1 MLLPIK
7 PICNAAKV
15 RRNGTSLVFIQYC
28 FSSENKTLLN
38 TEIAIPPSYWHK
50 KLNRITDDL
59 PGQYG
64 KAGDLNKELQ
74 RQIRLVEDIISFG
87 LEWKVRDP
95 VAFVKMKF
103 APLFDIA
110 SLKKDA
116 PLNLEKK
123 ESLEFNHQFYLY
135 IESKKKKVSKST
147 INVFHETLRY
157 LEAFEVNRGKKITFE
172 SFTYEFYDE
181 LVDFLTYEYVSYRY
195 KNLQGLKVN
204 TIGKTIKHLRLFL
217 NDRMRRKIIP
227 HLDISMF
234 KTMEEQADAIYLNT
248 CEIARIFEFDLSYNP
263 QLEARRDLFV
273 LGCYTGLRFSDFS
286 VLRLE
291 DIRNNMLY
299 KKQQKSDHWVIIP
312 LRGHAEYILRN
323 KFKNGIPK
331 VSNVEFNES
340 LKVIGKLADLNEPI
354 KFSHKKGN
362 RKIAV
367 CKPKYEW
374 ITSHTCRRSFCTNE
388 FLAGTPVELI
398 MKISGH
404 KGLKDFYKYI
414 KITPEE
420 AAEKIKDI
428 WLKRGEFENVDQPS
442 FG

>member
-1 MLLPIK
+1 M
-7 PICNAAKV
+7 
-15 RRNGTSLVFIQYC
+15 
-28 FSSENKTLLN
+28 LN
-38 TEIAIPPSYWHK
+38 TEIAIPPNYWHK

-64 KAGDLNKELQ
+64 KVGDLNKELQ
-74 RQIRLVEDIISFG
+74 RQIRLAEDVISFG
-87 LEWKVRDP
+87 LEWKVKDP
-95 VAFVKMKF
+95 VAFVKKKF
-103 APLFDIA
+103 TPFFDIA
-110 SLKKDA
+110 SLKRD
-116 PLNLEKK
+116 PSFNLEEK
-123 ESLEFNHQFYLY
+123 ESLEFNHQFHLY

-157 LEAFEVNRGKKITFE
+157 LEAFEIYKGKKITFE

-181 LVDFLTYEYVSYRY
+181 LIDFLTYEYVSYRY

-227 HLDISMF
+227 HMDISMF

-248 CEIARIFEFDLSYNP
+248 DEIARIFEIDLSQNL
-263 QLEARRDLFV
+263 QLEVSRDLFV

-312 LRGHAEYILRN
+312 LREHAKNILTN
-323 KFKNGIPK
+323 KFKDGVPK
-331 VSNVEFNES
+331 ISNTGFNDA
-340 LKVIGKLADLNEPI
+340 LKQIGKLAEINEPI
-354 KFSHKKGN
+354 KFSYKKGN
-362 RKIAV
+362 RKIGV

-404 KGLKDFYKYI
+404 KSLKDFYKYI
-414 KITPEE
+414 KVTP
-420 AAEKIKDI
+420 
-428 WLKRGEFENVDQPS
+428 
-442 FG
+442 

>member
-7 PICNAAKV
+7 PICSAAKI
-15 RRNGTSLVFIQYC
+15 RRDGTSLIFIQYC
-28 FSSENKTLLN
+28 YNADNKTLLN
-38 TEIAIPPSYWHK
+38 TAIAIPPQYWHK
-50 KLNRITDDL
+50 KLNRIADDL
-59 PGQYG
+59 PSQFG
-64 KAGDLNKELQ
+64 KASDLNKELQ
-74 RQIRLVEDIISFG
+74 RQTRLAEDIISFG
-87 LEWKVRDP
+87 LERKVNDP
-95 VAFVKMKF
+95 VAFVRKKF
-103 APLFDIA
+103 QPDFDL
-110 SLKKDA
+110 SS
-116 PLNLEKK
+116 LNLNEGEKDVTNPQ
-123 ESLEFNHQFYLY
+123 LDFNQQFHLY
-135 IESKKKKVSKST
+135 IESKRKKVAKAT
-147 INVFHETLRY
+147 VNVYHETLRY
-157 LEAFEVNRGKKITFE
+157 LEAFEAYQGKKITFD

-227 HLDISMF
+227 HIDISMF
-234 KTMEEQADAIYLNT
+234 KTMEELADAIYLNMQ
-248 CEIARIFEFDLSYNP
+248 EIDLIFHVDLSGEHV
-263 QLEARRDLFV
+263 LEQHRDLFV

-286 VLRLE
+286 SIRIE

-312 LRGHAEYILRN
+312 LRGHAEFILRN

-331 VSNVEFNES
+331 VSNTEFNDS
-340 LKVIGKLADLNEPI
+340 LKMIGKMAGIDEAI

-362 RKIAV
+362 KKITV

-404 KGLKDFYKYI
+404 KSLKDFYRYI
-414 KITPEE
+414 KISPEE
-420 AAEKIKDI
+420 AAERIKEI
-428 WLKRGEFENVDQPS
+428 WLNRGELKTA
-442 FG
+442 